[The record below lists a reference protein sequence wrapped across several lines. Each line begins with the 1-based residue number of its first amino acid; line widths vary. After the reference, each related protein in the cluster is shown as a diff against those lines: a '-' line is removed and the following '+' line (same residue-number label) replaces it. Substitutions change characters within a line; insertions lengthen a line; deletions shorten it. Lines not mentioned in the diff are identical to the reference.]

1 MGLWS
6 RHPLAATLRAS
17 LYFSLFITAC
27 EVVVAFVA
35 GSSLLEIDSLYSI
48 AETALSG
55 MLVWSTWR
63 LQGPQD
69 KLPDL
74 RIQGFM
80 IRLQSIVMITICVW
94 AVIEGVQGL
103 MHPEERVRFDLCFW
117 FTSIAVIAQAFMTK
131 WLRKRAAA
139 LRCPMISIEAY
150 SWAMDTWLDLGF
162 LFSFII
168 GWRFQDSGVA
178 WAEMLSM
185 YISPVLTICLGL
197 LLVRKPIAT
206 LRNGL
211 DVLIPANGA
220 NEALAH

>member
-48 AETALSG
+48 AETGLSG

-74 RIQGFM
+74 RIQGLLVRM
-80 IRLQSIVMITICVW
+80 QSIVMIIICVW
-94 AVIEGVQGL
+94 AVVEGISGL
-103 MHPEERVRFDLCFW
+103 VHPEERVRFDLCFW
-117 FTSIAVIAQAFMTK
+117 FTSIAVVAQALMTQ

-168 GWRFQDSGVA
+168 GWNFQDSDVV
-178 WAEMLSM
+178 WAEQLSM
-185 YISPVLTICLGL
+185 YISPVLTICLGV

-206 LRNGL
+206 LRSGL
-211 DVLIPANGA
+211 DVLIPSSAKKA
-220 NEALAH
+220 AAH